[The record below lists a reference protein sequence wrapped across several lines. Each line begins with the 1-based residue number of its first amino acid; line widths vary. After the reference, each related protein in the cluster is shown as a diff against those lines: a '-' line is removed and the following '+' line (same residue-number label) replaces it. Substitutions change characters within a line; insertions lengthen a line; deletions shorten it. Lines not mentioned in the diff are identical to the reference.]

1 MTFKNLKIKFE
12 SLKII
17 SRYEPSALVIIAFMP
32 LHGTVME
39 KVEAP
44 PPIAVAKV
52 IAVARLMFPA
62 TPLALGCMR
71 PKGNHRIET
80 DTLAL
85 KAGVNAVAFP
95 SEEAIKLAT
104 SEGYEISFSPCCCSQ
119 IYANNKSK

>member
-1 MTFKNLKIKFE
+1 MIA
-12 SLKII
+12 
-17 SRYEPSALVIIAFMP
+17 RYDPSALVVIVFMP

-39 KVEAP
+39 EVEAP
-44 PPIAVAKV
+44 PPIAVGKV

-95 SEEAIKLAT
+95 SEEAIRYA
-104 SEGYEISFSPCCCSQ
+104 EEQEYETSFSPYC
-119 IYANNKSK
+119 